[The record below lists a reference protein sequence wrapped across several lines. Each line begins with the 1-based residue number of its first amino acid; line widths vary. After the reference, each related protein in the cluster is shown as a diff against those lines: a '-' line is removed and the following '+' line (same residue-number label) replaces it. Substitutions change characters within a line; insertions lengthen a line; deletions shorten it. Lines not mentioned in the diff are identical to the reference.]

1 VNLSEVERQ
10 IVEAALEVHKNLG
23 LGFTEPAYKQALA
36 YELELR
42 KIPYERQK
50 KIKVSYKGNV
60 ADESTLDMV
69 VDDAVIVEVHAQE
82 PLASADETKMK
93 SFLKA
98 TKMGLG
104 VLVDFGRDNLEIR
117 SVNR

>member
-1 VNLSEVERQ
+1 MNITDAERQ

-50 KIKVSYKGNV
+50 KVKVSYKGNV
-60 ADESTLDMV
+60 ADEATLDLV
-69 VDDAVIVEVHAQE
+69 VGDTVIVEVRAQE
-82 PLASADETKMK
+82 PLSAADETKMK
-93 SFLKA
+93 SYLKA
-98 TKMGLG
+98 TKMGMG